1 MEISY
6 KTVDTV
12 QVVEM
17 SGELDAKT
25 APDVQVRVLTL
36 TVANEDILL
45 DMRQVT
51 YVSSAGLRML
61 LLLYRQLSSSP
72 GRLALVGLSERVR
85 DTMET
90 TGFLTHFA
98 TYGQLD
104 EGLQALR
111 RGPDT
116 P

>member
-6 KTVDTV
+6 KIVATV
-12 QVVEM
+12 QVIAM
-17 SGELDAKT
+17 RGELDAKT
-25 APDVQVRVLTL
+25 APDVQVQVLTL
-36 TVANEDILL
+36 AGANEDILL

-61 LLLYRQLSSSP
+61 LLLYRKLSSSES
-72 GRLALVGLSERVR
+72 RLALVGLSELVR

-98 TYGQLD
+98 TYSQLD